1 MLQIVNPATEEVIAT
16 LNESSPE
23 DIQRAF
29 DAAKAARGAWASTP
43 LEQRMACLARFQ
55 TLLREHTEEVAQT
68 LSAEV
73 GKPLSQARSEVKGTL
88 GRLDFFL
95 SHAPGV
101 LDDEVVLDDGAMREV
116 IRREPLGVVANISA
130 WNYPIFVGSNVF
142 VPALLTGNA
151 VLYKPSE
158 FATLTGLKLAELMWE
173 AGVPRD
179 VFQVLVGGGAVGS
192 ALVAL
197 PVDGIFFTGSHAT
210 GKRIAEAAAG
220 RMLQLQLELGGK
232 DPIYV
237 CGDVDVEKVAPGV
250 ADGAFYNAGQGCCS
264 VERIYVERPIYDAFV
279 AAFVAEVKSWKQ
291 GDPTQEGTYLGPM
304 TRKAQLGFLEAQV
317 QDAVAK
323 GARLLCGGKRVEG
336 TGYYFEPTVLVD
348 VDHTMS
354 VMRDESFGPIIG
366 IAPVDSDAE
375 AIAKMNDTDYG
386 LTAGVYTPDLGRAE
400 PILGALNVGS
410 AYWNCCDR
418 VSPRLPW
425 SGRQASGVG
434 LTLSTH
440 GIRAFTRPKALHLR
454 RV

>member
-29 DAAKAARGAWASTP
+29 DAAKAAKWAHTP

-95 SHAPGV
+95 AQAPGV

-237 CGDVDVEKVAPGV
+237 CGDVDVEKAKQVLGEIPGSR
-250 ADGAFYNAGQGCCS
+250 FHN
-264 VERIYVERPIYDAFV
+264 PN
-279 AAFVAEVKSWKQ
+279 K
-291 GDPTQEGTYLGPM
+291 
-304 TRKAQLGFLEAQV
+304 
-317 QDAVAK
+317 
-323 GARLLCGGKRVEG
+323 
-336 TGYYFEPTVLVD
+336 
-348 VDHTMS
+348 
-354 VMRDESFGPIIG
+354 
-366 IAPVDSDAE
+366 
-375 AIAKMNDTDYG
+375 
-386 LTAGVYTPDLGRAE
+386 
-400 PILGALNVGS
+400 
-410 AYWNCCDR
+410 
-418 VSPRLPW
+418 
-425 SGRQASGVG
+425 
-434 LTLSTH
+434 
-440 GIRAFTRPKALHLR
+440 
-454 RV
+454 

>member
-1 MLQIVNPATEEVIAT
+1 
-16 LNESSPE
+16 
-23 DIQRAF
+23 
-29 DAAKAARGAWASTP
+29 
-43 LEQRMACLARFQ
+43 
-55 TLLREHTEEVAQT
+55 
-68 LSAEV
+68 
-73 GKPLSQARSEVKGTL
+73 
-88 GRLDFFL
+88 
-95 SHAPGV
+95 
-101 LDDEVVLDDGAMREV
+101 
-116 IRREPLGVVANISA
+116 
-130 WNYPIFVGSNVF
+130 
-142 VPALLTGNA
+142 
-151 VLYKPSE
+151 
-158 FATLTGLKLAELMWE
+158 
-173 AGVPRD
+173 
-179 VFQVLVGGGAVGS
+179 LVGGGAVGS

-264 VERIYVERPIYDAFV
+264 VERVYVERPIYDAFV

-291 GDPTQEGTYLGPM
+291 GDPTEEGTYLGPM
-304 TRKAQLGFLEAQV
+304 TRKAQLSFLEAQV

-386 LTAGVYTPDLGRAE
+386 LTAGVYTPDLARAE
-400 PILGALNVGS
+400 PILAALHVGS

-454 RV
+454 RA